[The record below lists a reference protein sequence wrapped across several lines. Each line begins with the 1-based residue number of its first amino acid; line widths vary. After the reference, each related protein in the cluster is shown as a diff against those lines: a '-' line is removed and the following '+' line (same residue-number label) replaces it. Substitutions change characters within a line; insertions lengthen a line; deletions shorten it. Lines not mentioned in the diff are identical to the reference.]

1 MKAREWERVGTRVRT
16 PSTRHRH
23 KNTQVRGG
31 QAWDHRGSMNR
42 NWELLFKRLDA
53 DKSGRLDYDE
63 FERAVREE
71 LRVTDTTDQELRA
84 LWAYVDHD
92 KSGEVTISEFQ
103 HGCYLLILEGWPLL
117 GKDRLED
124 VVAVING
131 AAKRWLHASS
141 WVKVFRAID
150 QDENDRLGYD
160 ELERVVRANGT
171 QGGLSLTTSDLTDND
186 LRGLWRALDKDVS
199 GEVTIDEFMNF
210 MRRKEEKPKPKT
222 PPPPPKSRRWRRA
235 PSPDH
240 SVRTQD
246 TAATTQVPP
255 HVGDYLATST
265 TLDNIQRETGC
276 KLSVAK
282 NEVTFSGSDFQIR
295 AARAAVAAASSRI
308 LPPLASPQP
317 DDDDSTIAT
326 VEKLPPVRRRPT
338 PVKIVNALS
347 DSPYGQTG
355 CSPSN
360 RHSGLASGWWGGRV
374 RSSRVVRDAI
384 DASARWRGG
393 RNTS

>member
-1 MKAREWERVGTRVRT
+1 
-16 PSTRHRH
+16 
-23 KNTQVRGG
+23 
-31 QAWDHRGSMNR
+31 MNK
-42 NWELLFKRLDA
+42 NWELLFNRLDA

-63 FERAVREE
+63 FEQAVRSE

-117 GKDRLED
+117 DKDRLED

-199 GEVTIDEFMNF
+199 GEVTIDEFMGF
-210 MRRKEEKPKPKT
+210 MRRKAEKPKPAT
-222 PPPPPKSRRWRRA
+222 PPQPPKSRRRRRA

-255 HVGDYLATST
+255 HVGDYLSTST
-265 TLDNIQRETGC
+265 TLDNIQKETGC
-276 KLSVAK
+276 KLSVAR
-282 NEVTFSGSDFQIR
+282 NEVTFAGSDFQIR

-308 LPPLASPQP
+308 LPPLASPPQ

-360 RHSGLASGWWGGRV
+360 RHSGLASGWCAGRV
-374 RSSRVVRDAI
+374 RNSRVVRDAI

-393 RNTS
+393 RNTSWREMRAYASRE